1 MEKNAVE
8 IRDVWK
14 TYDGR
19 NYVLRGINM
28 EIPAKDTVLIEGR
41 SGSGKSTLLNLI
53 SCVDT
58 PSKGEVIIEGQKTSR
73 MNQKEL
79 AYLRLHRI
87 GIVFQS
93 HNLLSDLTV
102 FENIMLPLSI
112 AKSKLAEV
120 RVKELLEVFEL
131 QEIADRKP
139 DEISGGEEQ
148 RVAIARAMA
157 NNPAILLADEPTAS
171 LDLKN
176 SENVLETFQKVNREF
191 ETTVIISS
199 HDPLV
204 DSYVPKTYY
213 MREGMLFKGK
223 RGVCAACGEAITDS
237 NYMVCSSC
245 GATYHKECGYRLE
258 YCVVC
263 GKKRG
268 A

>member
-14 TYDGR
+14 SYDGK
-19 NYVLRGINM
+19 NYVLKGINM
-28 EIPAKDTVLIEGR
+28 KIPARDIVLIEGR

-53 SCVDT
+53 SCIDT
-58 PSKGEVIIEGQKTSR
+58 PSKGEIIIEDQRTSQ

-112 AKSKLAEV
+112 AKSRLAEV

-171 LDLKN
+171 LDIKN
-176 SENVLETFQKVNREF
+176 SENVLETFRKVNREF

-213 MREGMLFKGK
+213 MREGRLFKGK

-237 NYMVCSSC
+237 NYMICSSC
-245 GATYHKECGYRLE
+245 GATYHKECGDRLE